1 MGYQEKYK
9 EWLDAPYIDEAT
21 KAELRAIEGD
31 EKEIEDRFYQ
41 YLSFGTAGL
50 RGVIGAGNNRMN
62 RYTVTHATQGLA
74 AAVLEEG
81 EEGKKRGVVI
91 GYDVRHKSD
100 EFARITAEV
109 LAGSGI
115 QVYLFDQISPTPL
128 LSYAVRKLGTQA
140 GVMVTAS
147 HNPKEYNGYKAYW
160 EEGSQI
166 LDDIADRIG
175 KGIAAIK
182 DFTDIPSLP
191 LAEGVAQ
198 GLIHMVGDDLVKE
211 FLDEIESRKVTDD
224 FDKSVSIVY
233 SPLNGTG
240 NTFVQEILRR
250 RGFDNVHIV
259 TEQEFPDPDF
269 KSVNYPNPE
278 EPKAF
283 AVAEALGKE
292 VGAEILIATDPDAD
306 RIAMEVKDADGN
318 YVFINGNQIG
328 ALLVNYILSNLK
340 EQGKIPD
347 KSFIVKT
354 IVTGDL
360 SRKIA
365 DQYGVEVREV
375 LTGFKNIYAI
385 QNEIERTGSDENF
398 IFGYEESIGYSYGTY
413 VRDKDAVMAAMLIA
427 EMAGL
432 AKKRGES
439 ILDNLNKLFEEHG
452 YFREKLISLVRG
464 GADGQALIGRIMD
477 DFRKNPLQSLNG
489 TKLEKVYDYKEEDY
503 GIGRSNVLK
512 YVYEDGSW
520 YAVRPSGTEP
530 KIKFYMYSC
539 ADTNEKSLDTLKKME
554 ESIMQKADAV
564 Q

>member
-259 TEQEFPDPDF
+259 TEQELPDPDF

-328 ALLVNYILSNLK
+328 ALLVNHILSNLK

>member
-1 MGYQEKYK
+1 M
-9 EWLDAPYIDEAT
+9 
-21 KAELRAIEGD
+21 
-31 EKEIEDRFYQ
+31 
-41 YLSFGTAGL
+41 
-50 RGVIGAGNNRMN
+50 
-62 RYTVTHATQGLA
+62 
-74 AAVLEEG
+74 
-81 EEGKKRGVVI
+81 
-91 GYDVRHKSD
+91 
-100 EFARITAEV
+100 
-109 LAGSGI
+109 
-115 QVYLFDQISPTPL
+115 
-128 LSYAVRKLGTQA
+128 
-140 GVMVTAS
+140 
-147 HNPKEYNGYKAYW
+147 
-160 EEGSQI
+160 
-166 LDDIADRIG
+166 
-175 KGIAAIK
+175 
-182 DFTDIPSLP
+182 
-191 LAEGVAQ
+191 
-198 GLIHMVGDDLVKE
+198 
-211 FLDEIESRKVTDD
+211 
-224 FDKSVSIVY
+224 
-233 SPLNGTG
+233 
-240 NTFVQEILRR
+240 
-250 RGFDNVHIV
+250 
-259 TEQEFPDPDF
+259 
-269 KSVNYPNPE
+269 
-278 EPKAF
+278 
-283 AVAEALGKE
+283 
-292 VGAEILIATDPDAD
+292 
-306 RIAMEVKDADGN
+306 
-318 YVFINGNQIG
+318 
-328 ALLVNYILSNLK
+328 SNLK